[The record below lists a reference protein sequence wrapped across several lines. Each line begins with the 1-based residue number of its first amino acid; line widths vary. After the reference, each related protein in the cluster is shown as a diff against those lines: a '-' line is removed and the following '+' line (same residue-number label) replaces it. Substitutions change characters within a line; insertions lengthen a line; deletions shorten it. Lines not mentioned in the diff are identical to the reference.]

1 MRDPPRQGGTLSV
14 ASLPPACL
22 RAVQWPFV
30 LGDTWVDSSLILAF
44 LGLGAVVGFAAGLLG
59 IGGGLLLVPCF
70 TFLFTSAGVSGERVV
85 HMAIATSLATILFT
99 SISSVL
105 AHHQREAVSWHVV
118 KLLAPGILIGSWIG
132 PGIGKQLN
140 SAGLAMFFAVFVA
153 VSASQMLL
161 DRKPAAARELP
172 GPPGMFAAGGVI
184 GILAGLVGVGGAFV
198 SVPFMTWCNVK
209 IHNAVA
215 TSAALG
221 FPIALAGTSAN
232 IYYGMNTPG
241 LPPRSLGFVYLPAL
255 LVVSLTSVLAAPL
268 GAKTAHRLPVRTLKK
283 AFALTMFVLA
293 GYMLYKAFR

>member
-1 MRDPPRQGGTLSV
+1 MGI
-14 ASLPPACL
+14 
-22 RAVQWPFV
+22 
-30 LGDTWVDSSLILAF
+30 SLILAF

-70 TFLFTSAGVSGERVV
+70 TFLFTSAGVPPERVV
-85 HMAIATSLATILFT
+85 HMGIATSLATIMFT

-105 AHHQREAVSWHVV
+105 AHHQRHAVSWHIV

-140 SAGLAMFFAVFVA
+140 STSLAMFFGVFVA
-153 VSASQMLL
+153 GFASQMLL
-161 DRKPAAARELP
+161 DKTPAASRELP
-172 GPPGMFAAGGVI
+172 GALGMFAAGSVI
-184 GILAGLVGVGGAFV
+184 GILSGLVGVGGAFV

-209 IHNAVA
+209 IHKAVA

-221 FPIALAGTSAN
+221 FPIALAGTLAN

-241 LPPRSLGFVYLPAL
+241 LPSGSLGFVYLPAL
-255 LVVSLTSVLAAPL
+255 LVVSLTSVLTAPL
-268 GAKTAHRLPVRTLKK
+268 GAKTAHRLPVKALKR
-283 AFALTMFVLA
+283 AFALTMYVLA